1 MNYYGPHK
9 RYNYWYTGENSEV
22 LKYEQTLDNLYYNVV
37 LGKTTAEAQ
46 ASIDQTAS
54 TGGDTDTGVIPGQ
67 GQDGPKLG
75 KLAKGNEA
83 QNSYV
88 TSLYSPADYG
98 TAAVTILGDPDF
110 IVQDQTSSVESV
122 YNRFYGTTGF
132 NVNANGGQV
141 FMEINFKE
149 AVDYADGATA
159 SGGMMPTA
167 ETGTLDIND
176 SILFWEYPAN
186 IADIVE
192 GVSFQV
198 VNIKSMFKN
207 GTFTQNLDCVINTFP
222 NSDAQPDE
230 GRSSD
235 ASASTNSGGN
245 EGSNSSTFD
254 PAGLR
259 SEVSGDGSASAGD
272 QTGNGTNGASANDDN
287 NGSDSDDTEDD
298 GREDG

>member
-1 MNYYGPHK
+1 
-9 RYNYWYTGENSEV
+9 
-22 LKYEQTLDNLYYNVV
+22 
-37 LGKTTAEAQ
+37 
-46 ASIDQTAS
+46 
-54 TGGDTDTGVIPGQ
+54 
-67 GQDGPKLG
+67 
-75 KLAKGNEA
+75 
-83 QNSYV
+83 
-88 TSLYSPADYG
+88 
-98 TAAVTILGDPDF
+98 
-110 IVQDQTSSVESV
+110 V

-159 SGGMMPTA
+159 AQGMMPTA
-167 ETGTLDIND
+167 DTGTLDIND
-176 SILFWEYPAN
+176 SILFWEYPEN
-186 IADIVE
+186 IANIVE

-230 GRSSD
+230 GRQSF
-235 ASASTNSGGN
+235 ASFSTNSGGN
-245 EGSNSSTFD
+245 EGSKSSTFD